1 MSVFEI
7 LSSLL
12 PANNIIGSKFI
23 FLAFCLDHYAERD
36 ANGRNLFTQ
45 IRFVDESQ
53 DSTLLGEHPRRD
65 ST

>member
-12 PANNIIGSKFI
+12 PANNIIGFI
-23 FLAFCLDHYAERD
+23 FLAFCLDHYAERG

-53 DSTLLGEHPRRD
+53 DGTLLGEHPRRD